1 MIKLQKHLHEPGL
14 ESIDGRDYL
23 HLSYLFL
30 CAARAVAWLFSM
42 GRTCQHQHGV
52 RRSLQMV
59 SAEKQIT
66 STSTPD
72 SEGIQSIGQI
82 NLSYLECCGKK
93 PLPTGKALANLFSRG
108 LH

>member
-1 MIKLQKHLHEPGL
+1 
-14 ESIDGRDYL
+14 
-23 HLSYLFL
+23 
-30 CAARAVAWLFSM
+30 
-42 GRTCQHQHGV
+42 
-52 RRSLQMV
+52 MV

-82 NLSYLECCGKK
+82 NLSYLECGGKNH
-93 PLPTGKALANLFSRG
+93 LPTGKALANLFSRG